1 MSWFKNLYA
10 SSIGKK
16 LVMAITGLIIF
27 GFAVGHMSGNL
38 LIFLGPDVFNGYAAA
53 LQGNPPLLWGTRLVL
68 LASFPLH
75 IFSAIQ
81 LKRLNAAARPSDYG
95 EWKPQASTRSS
106 RTMIWG
112 GMVLLGF
119 IVYHLLHFTLRVTQ
133 PGLEDLTYNLD
144 GAMVHDAHRMVLMGF
159 APTAMGIFHVVL
171 YVSAMVAL
179 CLHIYHGVWSA
190 MQSLGLNHPKY
201 NVLRKQVAAAFAF
214 LLLIGFSAGP
224 LLTIA
229 GVTKAAGEAFTK
241 QSTQQVD
248 SDATVRR

>member
-1 MSWFKNLYA
+1 
-10 SSIGKK
+10 
-16 LVMAITGLIIF
+16 
-27 GFAVGHMSGNL
+27 
-38 LIFLGPDVFNGYAAA
+38 
-53 LQGNPPLLWGTRLVL
+53 
-68 LASFPLH
+68 
-75 IFSAIQ
+75 
-81 LKRLNAAARPSDYG
+81 
-95 EWKPQASTRSS
+95 
-106 RTMIWG
+106 
-112 GMVLLGF
+112 MVLLGF

-214 LLLIGFSAGP
+214 VLLIGFSAGP

>member
-1 MSWFKNLYA
+1 MSWFTNLYA

-16 LVMAITGLIIF
+16 LIMALTGLIIF

-53 LQGNPPLLWGTRLVL
+53 LKGNLPLLWVTRLTL
-68 LASFPLH
+68 LAAFPLH

-81 LKRLNAAARPSDYG
+81 LKRLNAAARPSNYG
-95 EWKPQASTRSS
+95 EWQPQASTRSS
-106 RTMIWG
+106 RTMIYG
-112 GMVLLGF
+112 GVVLLFF
-119 IVYHLLHFTLRVTQ
+119 IVYHILHFTLHIQQ
-133 PGLEDLTYNLD
+133 PEFAALTYNLD
-144 GAMVHDAHRMVLMGF
+144 GEQVHGAFEMVLMGF
-159 APTAMGIFHVVL
+159 APTGMGIFHVVL
-171 YVSAMVAL
+171 YLAAMVAL

-201 NVLRKQVAAAFAF
+201 NDLRKRVAAAFAF
-214 LLLIGFSAGP
+214 VLLIGFSAGP

-241 QSTQQVD
+241 QSVDQVD
-248 SDATVRR
+248 TDATVRR